1 MSGLLRSVYRSL
13 PLIRG
18 LGQIR
23 DTLYQMDRRQQQLLL
38 SQLDEYTRRLLQDER
53 YSSPERLNRY
63 EMQVY
68 SEGGKDGIL
77 GEIFRRIGVASRTL
91 VEIGVGDG
99 LQNNTAFLVLQ
110 NWRAFWIEGDDRAVE
125 TISRILRTPIA
136 EGRLKVVRSF
146 VTAENIAD
154 TLRQMEVPE
163 EMEFAVSGH
172 RPQYLWGVGRP
183 VQAARASR
191 GGGIQCDP
199 TTRRGLESRVPCR
212 ARLEWHGLLRGRSQS
227 LRTARTQVRSPNL
240 LQ

>member
-13 PLIRG
+13 PLIRD

-63 EMQVY
+63 EMQVF
-68 SEGGKDGIL
+68 SEGGEDGIL
-77 GEIFRRIGVASRTL
+77 GEIFRRIGVASRAL

-110 NWRAFWIEGDDRAVE
+110 SWRAFWIEGDDRAVE

-136 EGRLKVVRSF
+136 EGRLRVVRSF

-163 EMEFAVSGH
+163 EVDLLSLDID
-172 RPQYLWGVGRP
+172 RNTYWVW
-183 VQAARASR
+183 AALSK
-191 GGGIQCDP
+191 
-199 TTRRGLESRVPCR
+199 LR
-212 ARLEWHGLLRGRSQS
+212 ARVVVVEYHAS
-227 LRTARTQVRSPNL
+227 LPPSVE
-240 LQ
+240 